1 MNDKNTNIRELNA
14 ENMEQVTGGDKI
26 SYAEAWTTLPH
37 IDHMECPHCKCVP
50 GVYMGTGTH
59 ENHTFDLMR
68 CRACCQRYVLE
79 KWSI

>member
-26 SYAEAWTTLPH
+26 
-37 IDHMECPHCKCVP
+37 
-50 GVYMGTGTH
+50 
-59 ENHTFDLMR
+59 MR

-79 KWSI
+79 KWGI